1 MKPKMEES
9 VLGFLCAFLPALT
22 ELVIGIRRPK
32 CGLRL
37 LSATYFGFF
46 CVVLKRRVDDKSY
59 LGVYQRAQVALY

>member
-9 VLGFLCAFLPALT
+9 VLGFLRAFLPALT

-37 LSATYFGFF
+37 LSAPCLGFF
-46 CVVLKRRVDDKSY
+46 CAVLKRRVDDKSY